1 MGYETPKLEAKME
14 KKPAGIEEL
23 YVALGVIA
31 GLKSET
37 VEQRFYA
44 AAKLRAVRTELSA
57 LIKAYEA
64 GK

>member
-1 MGYETPKLEAKME
+1 ME